1 MMESQRQT
9 HSGGGGFTLRSSMG
23 RGLPMLLIPIIVL
36 ILILFSGNF
45 YFLEYF
51 HVVVGSAWTGMD
63 LVMGLFFAFIMRGL
77 SNIERAEVSKRLIPM
92 MLFFMPSIATT
103 TITAGIYL
111 AAGLGI
117 DFFSIYFIITAI
129 IALILTVQGLLIFLP
144 NELRI
149 YSEILRGSRNVEKI
163 VRLTMF
169 NLKLSLSQVVL
180 QIVIIVFM
188 AHFATGG
195 SL

>member
-1 MMESQRQT
+1 MMDTQ
-9 HSGGGGFTLRSSMG
+9 HKSGSSAENFTIRSSMG
-23 RGLPMLLIPIIVL
+23 RGLPMLIIPIV
-36 ILILFSGNF
+36 ILVIIILSRNF

-77 SNIERAEVSKRLIPM
+77 TNIERAEVSKRLIPT

-103 TITAGIYL
+103 TITAGVYL
-111 AAGLGI
+111 ALSLGI
-117 DFFSIYFIITAI
+117 DLLSLYFIFTAA
-129 IALILTVQGLLIFLP
+129 IALVLTVQGLLIFLP

-149 YSEILRGSRNVEKI
+149 YSEILKGSRNIEKI

-169 NLKLSLSQVVL
+169 NLKLSLSQLVL

-188 AHFATGG
+188 AHFATGVPI
-195 SL
+195 